1 MSETIHIGV
10 GRRTVAAAAAFFGLF
25 TVIGVSRGWNAH
37 STTAV
42 VIVAVAC
49 GVPFAYYARETLRRG
64 PVLVLDS
71 NAMELV
77 QSRRVI
83 RWGDVADLYA
93 RRSQGVFGE
102 HHQLVLVVRAPSPGD
117 DRPPRSVADGRMD
130 ETIEFSLD
138 QLSLAWEPIVSLVGE
153 RLGRDVPVRRERG

>member
-49 GVPFAYYARETLRRG
+49 GVPFAYYARENVAARPGACAGLQRDGVG
-64 PVLVLDS
+64 P
-71 NAMELV
+71 
-77 QSRRVI
+77 I
-83 RWGDVADLYA
+83 
-93 RRSQGVFGE
+93 
-102 HHQLVLVVRAPSPGD
+102 APCHP
-117 DRPPRSVADGRMD
+117 
-130 ETIEFSLD
+130 
-138 QLSLAWEPIVSLVGE
+138 VG
-153 RLGRDVPVRRERG
+153 

>member
-1 MSETIHIGV
+1 MSETIHVGV

-25 TVIGVSRGWNAH
+25 TVIGVSRGWTAH

-49 GVPFAYYARETLRRG
+49 GVPFAYYARETSRRG

-83 RWGDVADLYA
+83 RWGDVADVYA

-102 HHQLVLVVRAPSPGD
+102 HHQLVVVVRAPSAGD
-117 DRPPRSVADGRMD
+117 DRPSRS
-130 ETIEFSLD
+130 
-138 QLSLAWEPIVSLVGE
+138 
-153 RLGRDVPVRRERG
+153 